1 MAIGFQ
7 YFCSHTHRE
16 ISPWSPSTNEVLR
29 DHSRHFN
36 QTGRL
41 LFYDEQFPYPRQSA
55 PDQYPWDS
63 VHWELCRLKAVINF
77 RTKSQFSLD
86 KVNSGVSTRSL
97 PHQSFPKESCWTFHR
112 DTARV
117 VYRPCLFQMWRKAPR
132 KLVLRHPTKS
142 WRLKWHPAS
151 NLKASSSRAR
161 RFT

>member
-7 YFCSHTHRE
+7 YFVATLTEKFPHEAPQLMKYCE
-16 ISPWSPSTNEVLR
+16 IIRDISTKPG
-29 DHSRHFN
+29 DCY
-36 QTGRL
+36 
-41 LFYDEQFPYPRQSA
+41 FYDEQFPYPRQSA

-142 WRLKWHPAS
+142 
-151 NLKASSSRAR
+151 
-161 RFT
+161 